1 MTLNNKDTQNK
12 EIIKIH
18 DFVES
23 NVMPKIE
30 SVSNSETINKLR
42 NDFSS
47 EIKLFKSKLQRKLY
61 ELIDDISR
69 RLKNIYNKK
78 ESDALFIKKEAKE
91 SYVHRS
97 EKWIANQ
104 KQILKNNAF
113 FNITDRT
120 DTVMLMNGVKFVVD
134 GNIIKFIN
142 PDGSEMYSYD
152 VDTET
157 QRVNG
162 KEVVSLTEKIV
173 SRGLWK
179 AIPNSSADQLNQKIM
194 LPNYFND
201 LMIVYFRGHDNIY
214 YPPKGP
220 VYEQLCRAELPIKFY
235 TIYGKLGINVTK
247 EYVQITAKD
256 PGMFAPNF
264 YDNLASKENHKYFS
278 VKILKVL
285 YR

>member
-1 MTLNNKDTQNK
+1 MLNNKDVQNK

-23 NVMPKIE
+23 NVTPRIE
-30 SVSNSETINKLR
+30 SVSDSETINKFR
-42 NDFSS
+42 NSLDS

-61 ELIDDISR
+61 EVIDNISL

-78 ESDALFIKKEAKE
+78 ESDSLFIKKETKE
-91 SYVHRS
+91 LYVNRS
-97 EKWIANQ
+97 DKWIVNK
-104 KQILKNNAF
+104 KQILKDNAF
-113 FNITDRT
+113 LNITNRT
-120 DTVMLMNGVKFVVD
+120 DTIMLMNGVKFVID

-152 VDTET
+152 PETET

-173 SRGLWK
+173 SAGAWK
-179 AIPNSSADQLNQKIM
+179 IIPNSSADQLNQKIM

-201 LMIVYFRGHDNIY
+201 LMIVYFRGLDNIY

-220 VYEQLCRAELPIKFY
+220 TYEQLCRAELPIKFY

-264 YDNLASKENHKYFS
+264 PDNLGSKEGLKSYP